1 MTEPVTVD
9 NIDAYMSKLH
19 ATITESPQSHERLAA
34 AVRDIV
40 GRLSMEGLVTLLSYF
55 KFLLIVFVWKLVV

>member
-1 MTEPVTVD
+1 MSNYILQLLTLNILYLYVAGMTEPVTVD

-19 ATITESPQSHERLAA
+19 ATITESPQSHERLAT

-40 GRLSMEGLVTLLSYF
+40 GRLSVEG
-55 KFLLIVFVWKLVV
+55 